1 MGIASNI
8 KRIREDNDL
17 TQEELG
23 KIAGVSSMAVSQWEN
38 SRAVP
43 RMGAVERIA
52 NHFGIS
58 KGEVIDEDS
67 SVRRIPVT
75 AGERA
80 TVPLLTL
87 GRVHAGDPTDEEEVS
102 ERVDVPAV
110 VLDGHPRSFAL
121 VVEGD
126 CMDRV
131 VPEGAHVL
139 VDPDVEPHNGSV
151 AVCELDA
158 GVSVM
163 RRWQRGQSTL
173 MLVADSFSKHEDIVI
188 TGDKSVRV
196 LGTVVWFQ
204 ASREME

>member
-110 VLDGHPRSFAL
+110 VLDGHPHGFAL

-139 VDPDVEPHNGSV
+139 VDPDMEPSTDSV
-151 AVCELDA
+151 AVVELSPGEA
-158 GVSVM
+158 VM
-163 RRWQRGQSTL
+163 RRWRKGSTSL
-173 MLVADSFSKHEDIVI
+173 QLVADSFEEHEDIVL
-188 TGDKSVRV
+188 TGDEPVMV

-204 ASREME
+204 SAGEMR